1 MEQPNYMYIYLD
13 SAPKYKLR
21 DLREVFDELPKQ
33 DKLYFGF
40 PIRPSD
46 NEYHI
51 WEWDYDTV
59 DLLFQRLP
67 YQPRYLNLF
76 RNEDV
81 ATITERLCNEA
92 PALRTAVHPKALQH
106 LVTRGKQMIVDKT
119 DWQYWQ
125 MQIINLRANIN
136 IGHTVHTERYYR
148 GRHFRKHCKR
158 KKIDWSKLEGMS
170 LHQQL
175 IELSKMELNL

>member
-13 SAPKYKLR
+13 SAPKYKFR
-21 DLREVFDELPKQ
+21 DLQEVFDELPKQ
-33 DKLYFGF
+33 DKMYFGF
-40 PIRPSD
+40 PIRPAQD
-46 NEYHI
+46 EYHI

-81 ATITERLCNEA
+81 TTITERLCNEA
-92 PALRTAVHPKALQH
+92 PILRTAVHPKALQH

-119 DWQYWQ
+119 DWQYWRMQ
-125 MQIINLRANIN
+125 MINMRANVNFGWIS
-136 IGHTVHTERYYR
+136 R
-148 GRHFRKHCKR
+148 HCKSYER
-158 KKIDWSKLEGMS
+158 HQFKVFKKKWKRIDPEGKS
-170 LHQQL
+170 FFQ
-175 IELSKMELNL
+175 ICREIDELD